1 MFTANTYVMVI
12 VSDSQIPSEAIL
24 INIRWAAMGIINI
37 LSFLNKYFKQILRNA
52 RKHFEQLERDA
63 QGSRGLQYGGR

>member
-24 INIRWAAMGIINI
+24 INIRYADMSIINI
-37 LSFLNKYFKQILRNA
+37 LSFFNKYFKQIRRNA